1 MTQNPFH
8 PDALDPIGK
17 SLTEILKG
25 DLPGHE
31 FRGNQYTQ
39 GSAQDTATRLA
50 QFVTKNRGNI
60 SPYTAKDIAQAHV
73 DHAGYHNKMAKY
85 LHEQA
90 NAVALNGM
98 GNVAL
103 AKQMEKEAQLHD
115 KASSAHLA
123 ASETVL
129 KAQGEWGGRLGLDE
143 KKPTASQ
150 VSAASNAAAKAT
162 VAASGPQTT
171 AALGWQT
178 PDIQLPLG
186 APHFL
191 TKGGPGSGAQAGH
204 PFEGNQYA
212 TGGGRGDGP
221 NDLAPWQNARNVATA
236 ASDIRANERAG
247 VPQTS
252 IHQSILDRHIAI
264 GKELLKA
271 AEDAKADPA
280 SATSQMVKDGIRGAE
295 LAAQAHF
302 AAAQAH
308 IDAAPFSNT
317 VHPGAWEKSRLD
329 HAEAASH
336 AAAALTEDTM
346 KAGQRANSRVT
357 Y

>member
-1 MTQNPFH
+1 MSTNPFH
-8 PDALDPIGK
+8 IDNLDPIGK
-17 SLTEILKG
+17 SASRILKG
-25 DLPGHE
+25 GPGSGRH
-31 FRGNQYTQ
+31 TQ

-50 QFVTKNRGNI
+50 QFVSENRRNI
-60 SPYTAKDIAQAHV
+60 SPYKAKDIAQAHV

-178 PDIQLPLG
+178 PDIQLPSG
-186 APHFL
+186 APYFL
-191 TKGGPGSGAQAGH
+191 AKGGPGSGRHPEGATSVNTHEDIIPFNMAKTIDDEGTDLSLAQDEAERYDGYSGAH
-204 PFEGNQYA
+204 ADLAEAFAADGNTPAAEAHMAASKAWADAAKAAKDYWDDEA
-212 TGGGRGDGP
+212 DEYGAVEDASARAYDLSETAEEVSGRGDLP
-221 NDLAPWQNARNVATA
+221 SAYYDEDLASAGNPRDYTIAATNPDGTHTVIA
-236 ASDIRANERAG
+236 QVTHERLG
-247 VPQTS
+247 
-252 IHQSILDRHIAI
+252 
-264 GKELLKA
+264 
-271 AEDAKADPA
+271 
-280 SATSQMVKDGIRGAE
+280 
-295 LAAQAHF
+295 
-302 AAAQAH
+302 
-308 IDAAPFSNT
+308 
-317 VHPGAWEKSRLD
+317 
-329 HAEAASH
+329 
-336 AAAALTEDTM
+336 
-346 KAGQRANSRVT
+346 